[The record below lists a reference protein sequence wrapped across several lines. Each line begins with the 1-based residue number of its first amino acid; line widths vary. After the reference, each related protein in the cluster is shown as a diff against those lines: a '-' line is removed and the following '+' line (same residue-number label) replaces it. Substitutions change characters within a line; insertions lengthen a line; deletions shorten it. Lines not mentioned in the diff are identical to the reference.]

1 MNNELRN
8 SSGCTDKTAYEA
20 IRNIRR
26 EERKNLIEELNAVAK
41 QKGYI
46 IVSKIVLKEIQENE

>member
-8 SSGCTDKTAYEA
+8 ASGCTDKTAYEA
-20 IRNIRR
+20 IKNIRR
-26 EERKNLIEELNAVAK
+26 EERKNLIEELNNAAQ

-46 IVSKIVLKEIQENE
+46 IASKIVLKEIQENE

>member
-8 SSGCTDKTAYEA
+8 ANGCTDKTAYEA